1 MTLSAILGN
10 ALAGLQVQQTRLAA
24 TSNNIANRDTPDYRR
39 FETELMTSRAGGV
52 FARVE
57 QAGAPGQP
65 DEIAD
70 MTDMIESSA
79 SFSANARAFETGA
92 DLWAMLLSIKRD

>member
-24 TSNNIANRDTPDYRR
+24 TSSNIANRETPDYRR
-39 FETELMTSRAGGV
+39 FETLITPNPAGGV
-52 FARVE
+52 SARVE
-57 QAGAPGQP
+57 QRGAAGQP
-65 DEIAD
+65 DEVSD
-70 MTDMIESSA
+70 MTDLIESSQ
-79 SFSANARAFETGA
+79 SFSANASAFETGA